1 MKMKNILRDSALGAI
16 RVYQKYISPLF
27 GAKCRFIPTCS
38 AYTYEAIRVHGF
50 FKGAFLGIKRILKCN
65 PFHKPMYDPV
75 PPPKKKKCQ

>member
-50 FKGAFLGIKRILKCN
+50 FKGTFLGIKRILKCN
-65 PFHKPMYDPV
+65 PFYKPMYDPV

>member
-1 MKMKNILRDSALGAI
+1 MKNILRDSALGAI

-38 AYTYEAIRVHGF
+38 AYTYEAISVHGI
-50 FKGAFLGIKRILKCN
+50 FKGTFLGIKRILKCN

-75 PPPKKKKCQ
+75 PPKRKKCQ

>member
-1 MKMKNILRDSALGAI
+1 MKNILRDSALGTI

-38 AYTYEAIRVHGF
+38 AYTYEAISVHGF
-50 FKGAFLGIKRILKCN
+50 LKGTFLGIKRILKCN

-75 PPPKKKKCQ
+75 PPKRKKCQ

>member
-38 AYTYEAIRVHGF
+38 AYTYEAISVLGF
-50 FKGAFLGIKRILKCN
+50 FILKCN

-75 PPPKKKKCQ
+75 PPKRKKCQ

>member
-1 MKMKNILRDSALGAI
+1 MKNILRDSALGAI

-38 AYTYEAIRVHGF
+38 AYTYEAISVHGF
-50 FKGAFLGIKRILKCN
+50 FLFFFLGIKRILKCN

-75 PPPKKKKCQ
+75 PPKRKKCQ